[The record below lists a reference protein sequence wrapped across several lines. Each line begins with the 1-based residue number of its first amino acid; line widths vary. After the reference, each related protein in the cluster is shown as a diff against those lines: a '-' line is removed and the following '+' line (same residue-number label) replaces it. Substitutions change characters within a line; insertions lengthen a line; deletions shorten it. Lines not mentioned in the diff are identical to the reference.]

1 MLTPMLEPRRRFV
14 AIVAAALAATAL
26 AGTAVAPAQA
36 AVSWHSNKG
45 IVYPSW
51 TYPGAFTT
59 ALTGGDWV
67 IGGTTVSCFNSWAVG
82 QLSGT
87 ATAFGVAG
95 PAAGAFAAATV
106 TPKFASCMPA
116 SVACQGDKV
125 PAVAPAT
132 MSAGPTTA
140 AYNAGTQTLY
150 SGAGSKKTTGT
161 LLAVNCDFVIL
172 GVVCVTLTG
181 TIPFTY
187 ANPSTVGGVL
197 WPPAIFAD
205 TALDAALVL
214 RSTGQTWTA
223 VGAGCPTLPNPGTG
237 TIRLEKAGGGDL
249 KLSLSG
255 GTDQPVLWY
264 GDL

>member
-1 MLTPMLEPRRRFV
+1 MRTSRRRLV
-14 AIVAAALAATAL
+14 AIGAAALAATAL
-26 AGTAVAPAQA
+26 AATAAGPAQA

-59 ALTGGDWV
+59 GLTNSDWI
-67 IGGTTVSCFNSWAVG
+67 IGSATVSCFNSWAVG

-95 PAAGAFAAATV
+95 PAAGAFAAAAV

-116 SVACQGDKV
+116 SVACQADKV
-125 PAVAPAT
+125 VPVAAST

-150 SGAGSKKTTGT
+150 SGAASKKTTGS
-161 LLAVNCDFVIL
+161 LLSVDCEFVIM
-172 GVVCVTLTG
+172 GATCVTLTG
-181 TIPFTY
+181 SIPFTY
-187 ANPSTVGGVL
+187 ANPSSVGGVL
-197 WPPAIFAD
+197 WPPAIVAD
-205 TALDAALVL
+205 TALDATLVL

-223 VGAGCPTLPNPGTG
+223 VGPGCAALPNPGT
-237 TIRLEKAGGGDL
+237 TPIRLQKPGGGDL
-249 KLSLSG
+249 KLPLSG
-255 GTDQPVLWY
+255 GIDQPVLWY

>member
-1 MLTPMLEPRRRFV
+1 MREPRRRLV

-26 AGTAVAPAQA
+26 AATAAGPAQA

-45 IVYPSW
+45 VVYPSW
-51 TYPGAFTT
+51 TYPGGFTT
-59 ALTGGDWV
+59 ALTGGDWI
-67 IGGTTVSCFNSWAVG
+67 IGGTTVSCFNAWAVG

-95 PAAGAFAAATV
+95 PAAGAFAAAAV
-106 TPKFASCMPA
+106 TPKFASCMPS
-116 SVACQGDKV
+116 SVACQADKV
-125 PAVAPAT
+125 VPVAAAT

-150 SGAGSKKTTGT
+150 SGAASKKTTGT
-161 LLAVNCDFVIL
+161 LLAVNCEFVIL
-172 GVVCVTLTG
+172 GVTCLTVTG

-187 ANPSTVGGVL
+187 TNPSSVGGVL
-197 WPPAIFAD
+197 WPPAIVAD
-205 TALDAALVL
+205 TATDATLTL
-214 RSTGQTWTA
+214 RSTGQTWA
-223 VGAGCPTLPNPGTG
+223 VVGAGCGALPNPGLG
-237 TIRLEKAGGGDL
+237 TIRLEQPGGGNL
-249 KLSLSG
+249 TLSLSG

>member
-1 MLTPMLEPRRRFV
+1 MRTPLRRLV
-14 AIVAAALAATAL
+14 AIVAAAVAAMALAATA
-26 AGTAVAPAQA
+26 AGPAQA

-59 ALTGGDWV
+59 ALTGGDWT
-67 IGGTTVSCFNSWAVG
+67 IGGVTVSCFNSWAVG

-95 PAAGAFAAATV
+95 PAAGAFAAAAV
-106 TPKFASCMPA
+106 TPKFASCMPTT
-116 SVACQGDKV
+116 VACQADKIV
-125 PAVAPAT
+125 PVAAST

-150 SGAGSKKTTGT
+150 SGAASKKTTGT
-161 LLAVNCDFVIL
+161 LLAVDCEFVSM
-172 GVVCVTLTG
+172 GVTCVTLTG

-187 ANPSTVGGVL
+187 ANPSSVGGVL
-197 WPPAIFAD
+197 WPPAIVAD
-205 TALDAALVL
+205 TALDATLTL
-214 RSTGQTWTA
+214 RSTNQTWA
-223 VGAGCPTLPNPGTG
+223 AAGPGCPVLPNPGSAPV
-237 TIRLEKAGGGDL
+237 RLKKPGGGDL

-255 GTDQPVLWY
+255 GTDQPVIWY

>member
-1 MLTPMLEPRRRFV
+1 MRELHRRLV
-14 AIVAAALAATAL
+14 AIVAAALVVTALAATAV
-26 AGTAVAPAQA
+26 GPAQG

-45 IVYPSW
+45 VVYPSW
-51 TYPGAFTT
+51 TYPGGFST
-59 ALTGGDWV
+59 ALTGGDWT
-67 IGGTTVSCFNSWAVG
+67 IGGATVTCFNAWAVG

-95 PAAGAFAAATV
+95 PAAGAFAAAAV
-106 TPKFASCMPA
+106 TPKFASCFPA
-116 SVACQGDKV
+116 SVACQGDKA
-125 PAVAPAT
+125 PPVAPAT

-150 SGAGSKKTTGT
+150 SGAGSRKTTGT
-161 LLAVNCDFVIL
+161 LLAVECDFVIM
-172 GVVCVTLTG
+172 GSVCVTLTG

-197 WPPAIFAD
+197 WPPAIVAD

-214 RSTGQTWTA
+214 RSTGQTWA
-223 VGAGCPTLPNPGTG
+223 AAGPGCPGLPNPGAAAS
-237 TIRLEKAGGGDL
+237 RLQKPGGGDL

-255 GTDQPVLWY
+255 GIDQPVLWF

>member
-1 MLTPMLEPRRRFV
+1 MRTPRRRLV
-14 AIVAAALAATAL
+14 VIVAAALAATAL
-26 AGTAVAPAQA
+26 AVTAAGPAQG

-51 TYPGAFTT
+51 TYPGGFTT
-59 ALTGGDWV
+59 ALTNGDWTV
-67 IGGTTVSCFNSWAVG
+67 GGVTVSCFNSWAVG
-82 QLSGT
+82 TLSGT
-87 ATAFGVAG
+87 PTAFGVSG
-95 PAAGAFAAATV
+95 PAAGAFAAAAV

-116 SVACQGDKV
+116 SVACQGDKIV
-125 PAVAPAT
+125 PVAPAT

-161 LLAVNCDFVIL
+161 LLAVNCEFVIMGMTCL
-172 GVVCVTLTG
+172 TLTG

-187 ANPSTVGGVL
+187 ANPSSVGGVL
-197 WPPAIFAD
+197 WPPAIVAD

-214 RSTGQTWTA
+214 HSANQAWAAAGP
-223 VGAGCPTLPNPGTG
+223 GCPALPNPGSTP
-237 TIRLEKAGGGDL
+237 IRLQKPGGGDL
-249 KLSLSG
+249 KLPLSG
-255 GTDQPVLWY
+255 GIDQPVLWY